1 MYSLNCFK
9 FTVRKASELPF
20 FFAGMECKGGT
31 LKGTLFFSKKKN
43 VFLAT
48 PQLFTQILF
57 HFPFQRWDPTD
68 SVLEFSPKLLSEND
82 AGFTTAFPPMHSIIF
97 RLPIKTISSIS
108 LFLSFSK
115 YIIYYHLHILR
126 TLKWY

>member
-1 MYSLNCFK
+1 
-9 FTVRKASELPF
+9 
-20 FFAGMECKGGT
+20 MECKGGT

-57 HFPFQRWDPTD
+57 HFPFQRWDPTY

-82 AGFTTAFPPMHSIIF
+82 AGFTTAFSPCILLFSDYPSRQSHLYLSSSVFQSTLSTIIF
-97 RLPIKTISSIS
+97 TSSELLNGINGIYRVKARLS
-108 LFLSFSK
+108 LV
-115 YIIYYHLHILR
+115 HLPP
-126 TLKWY
+126 W